1 MLRLRIMP
9 ARERTSIAICAA
21 DYRTIRKVVMKS
33 PWFRIVLTTVVVS
46 TPLALSE
53 PNRAVNPTPL
63 QQVLIDVDTNVRIK
77 SWFVSSDGRSTEHR
91 WSITKDVLHGGRQED
106 VDRIRVD
113 NGELAF
119 DVIPTRGMN
128 IWDVDCGDLSLGW
141 DSPVNEV
148 VHPKFVNLRERR
160 GLGWLEGFG
169 GWLCRC
175 GLASNGAPGEDRV
188 RSNTGSIVP
197 VQLTLHGKV
206 NYLPARHVSVEV
218 SADDPPVLK
227 IRGVVEET
235 MMFGTQLRLTAEIS
249 TVVGSKSLTLR
260 DTITNLSAD
269 EQEFQTLYHTNFGSP
284 LLEGGSKF
292 LAPVARV
299 TPRDPRAAEGD
310 LSKWNHYLAP
320 TPGYNEQ
327 VYFLELLADAKKQT
341 EIMLENGAGTRGV
354 SLNYSLKDLPH
365 TTLWKNTAPTAN
377 GYVTG
382 LEPATN
388 FPNLREF
395 ERENGRVPR
404 LKGGESHNAT
414 ITFTVHTD
422 ASLVGA
428 ARARIRRLQGDT
440 RVQID
445 EAPVPGLSP

>member
-1 MLRLRIMP
+1 
-9 ARERTSIAICAA
+9 
-21 DYRTIRKVVMKS
+21 MK
-33 PWFRIVLTTVVVS
+33 TVSFSLALFAVAVS
-46 TPLALSE
+46 TRLALSE
-53 PNRAVNPTPL
+53 PNKPVKTTPL
-63 QQVLIDVDTNVRIK
+63 KQVLIDVDTNLGIK
-77 SWFVSSDGRSTEHR
+77 NWSVSADGRGTDHR
-91 WSITKDVLHGGRQED
+91 WSITKDVLHGGRQEG

-113 NGELAF
+113 NGVLSF

-141 DSPVNEV
+141 DSPVKEV
-148 VHPKFVNLRERR
+148 VHPQFVNLRERG

-169 GWLCRC
+169 GWMCRC

-206 NYLPARHVSVEV
+206 NYLPARSVTVEV
-218 SADDPPVLK
+218 TDDDPPVLK
-227 IRGVVEET
+227 VRGVIDET

-249 TVVGSKSLTLR
+249 TVVGSKSLTLS

-292 LAPVARV
+292 LAPAARV
-299 TPRDPRAAEGD
+299 TPRDPRAAEGP
-310 LSKWNHYLAP
+310 LSKWNEYLPP

-327 VYFLELLADAKKQT
+327 VYFLKLLGDEQNRT
-341 EIMLENGAGTRGV
+341 EIMLENAAGTRGV
-354 SLNYSLKDLPH
+354 SLLYSLTDLPH
-365 TTLWKNTAPTAN
+365 TTLWKNTAPVAN

-404 LKGGESHNAT
+404 LKKGESHHAT
-414 ITFTVHTD
+414 ITFTIHTD
-422 ASLVGA
+422 AKGVGE
-428 ARARIRRLQGDT
+428 ARSRIHGLQGDT